1 MRHCLAIA
9 IAAAVS
15 TTTISATAWAQAP
28 KPDVAKGQQVA
39 SQVCAAC
46 HAADGNSTIAQNP
59 VLAGQLPSYLHK
71 QLSNFKAPAN
81 GKAERANA
89 IMAPMVANL
98 SEQDMHNL
106 AGYYA
111 AQTAKPRNARN
122 KELVALGQQIYR
134 AGIPE
139 KSIPACAGCHG
150 VTGAGMP
157 TQYPRLAGQHAEYTE
172 SQMKAWRSGERA
184 NDPNR
189 MMRTIAARMSDK
201 EILAVADFIAG
212 LR

>member
-1 MRHCLAIA
+1 MRLCLAIA
-9 IAAAVS
+9 FAAVVS
-15 TTTISATAWAQAP
+15 TATISSAAWAQA
-28 KPDVAKGQQVA
+28 KADIAKGQQIA
-39 SQVCAAC
+39 GQVCAAC

-59 VLAGQLPSYLHK
+59 VLAGQVPEYLHK
-71 QLSNFKAPAN
+71 QLKSFKAPAN
-81 GKAERANA
+81 AKADRVNA
-89 IMAPMVANL
+89 LMAPMVANL
-98 SEQDMHNL
+98 SEQDMQNL
-106 AGYYA
+106 AAYYA
-111 AQTAKPRNARN
+111 AQSAKPRNARN
-122 KELVALGQQIYR
+122 KDLVALGQQIYR